1 MKWLLVFAIFSSCSI
16 PFQTENFVV
25 AKTISPRKQR
35 QKITALQKKLEIAER
50 EQEKVFEEVEE
61 LRREMHL
68 AQIHLI
74 QRQVDDFL
82 QEMEKY
88 RDSPEALAKRLPY
101 DLSSLFLTEREELH
115 KMIQTGPSPSSFD
128 AQVVLDQILRMITN
142 LSDDARKQ

>member
-1 MKWLLVFAIFSSCSI
+1 MKWLIALSLLASCSV
-16 PFQTENFVV
+16 PFYPEDFV
-25 AKTISPRKQR
+25 ATKTISPRKQR
-35 QKITALQKKLEIAER
+35 QKITALQKKLEIAEK

-61 LRREMHL
+61 LRREMHV

-88 RDSPEALAKRLPY
+88 RNSPEALAKRLPY
-101 DLSSLFLTEREELH
+101 DLSSLFIAEREELH
-115 KMIQTGPSPSSFD
+115 KMIQTGPSPSSFE

-142 LSDDARKQ
+142 LSDEARYR